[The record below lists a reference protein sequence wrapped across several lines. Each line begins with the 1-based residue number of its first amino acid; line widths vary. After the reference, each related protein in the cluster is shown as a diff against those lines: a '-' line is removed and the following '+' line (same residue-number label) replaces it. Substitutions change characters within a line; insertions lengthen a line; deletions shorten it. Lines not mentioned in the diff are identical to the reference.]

1 MKKNIFTILITL
13 FCVAFA
19 SAQINFQPSFGGGH
33 EEENPVV
40 WTFSQEKLSEGEYL
54 LTFHGKIAPKWH
66 VYSQNN
72 PKGGALPMVITYTT
86 EGIELV
92 GDSKEEGLQK
102 AFNDIF
108 GVDELFFE
116 KEIKIT
122 QKVKLTDPNVKHI
135 KGNIFCQACIDVCIN
150 LKEPRWNKNR

>member
-1 MKKNIFTILITL
+1 MNRNILTFFIALWAM
-13 FCVAFA
+13 VFA
-19 SAQINFQPSFGGGH
+19 TAQINFQPSFGAGAQQ
-33 EEENPVV
+33 EENPVV
-40 WTFSQEKLSEGEYL
+40 WTFSQQKLSEGEYL
-54 LTFHGKIAPKWH
+54 LTFQGKIAPKWH

-92 GDSKEEGLQK
+92 GDSQEEGLQK

-116 KEIKIT
+116 
-122 QKVKLTDPNVKHI
+122 N
-135 KGNIFCQACIDVCIN
+135 NI
-150 LKEPRWNKNR
+150 LY